1 MTRSKVIVIT
11 GSIATGKSAVTEII
25 RKHGLQVIDADEI
38 AHEVLKKEFIAE
50 KIRENFGDEFLLKG
64 KVNRS
69 ALSDYVFKNKE
80 KLEILNKIMHREI
93 FKEINA
99 KIQES
104 KDEVLFVDMPL
115 YFELK
120 DKMVEYSFKADE
132 IWLVYVKKA
141 TQIKRLM
148 NRDNI
153 TREIAVKKINSQIS
167 VETKKAMSDVIIEN
181 DGFIAELEEK
191 VEKLIKM
198 YGQH

>member
-1 MTRSKVIVIT
+1 MTQSKVIVIT
-11 GSIATGKSAVTEII
+11 GSIATGKSAVTEIL
-25 RKHGLQVIDADEI
+25 RRHGFKVIDADEI
-38 AHEVLKKEFIAE
+38 AHEVLEKEFIAE
-50 KIRENFGDEFLLKG
+50 KIRENFGDEFLLNG
-64 KVNRS
+64 KVNRP

-104 KDEVLFVDMPL
+104 EDKVLFVDMPL

-120 DKMVEYSFKADE
+120 DKMLEYSFKADE
-132 IWLVYVKKA
+132 VWLVYVKKD

-148 NRDNI
+148 NRDSI
-153 TREIAVKKINSQIS
+153 SKEMAIKKINSQIS
-167 VETKKAMSDVIIEN
+167 VETKKVMSDIVVEN
-181 DGFIAELEEK
+181 DGSIAELEEK

-198 YGQH
+198 YG

>member
-1 MTRSKVIVIT
+1 MTQSKVIVIT
-11 GSIATGKSAVTEII
+11 GSIATGKSAVTEIL
-25 RKHGLQVIDADEI
+25 RRHGFKVIDADEI
-38 AHEVLKKEFIAE
+38 AHEVLEKEFIAE
-50 KIRENFGDEFLLKG
+50 KIRENFGDEFLLNG
-64 KVNRS
+64 KVNRP

-104 KDEVLFVDMPL
+104 EDKVLFVDMPL

-120 DKMVEYSFKADE
+120 DKMLEYSFKADE
-132 IWLVYVKKA
+132 VWLVYVKKD

-148 NRDNI
+148 NRDSI
-153 TREIAVKKINSQIS
+153 SKEMAIKKINSQIS
-167 VETKKAMSDVIIEN
+167 VETKKVMSDIVVEN
-181 DGFIAELEEK
+181 DGSIAELEEK

>member
-11 GSIATGKSAVTEII
+11 GSIATGKSAVTEIV
-25 RKHGLQVIDADEI
+25 RKHGFQVIDADEI

-64 KVNRS
+64 KVNRP
-69 ALSDYVFKNKE
+69 ALSDYVFNNKE

-93 FKEINA
+93 FKEINS

>member
-1 MTRSKVIVIT
+1 MTQSKVIVIT
-11 GSIATGKSAVTEII
+11 GSIATGKSAVTEIL
-25 RKHGLQVIDADEI
+25 RRHGFKVIDADEI
-38 AHEVLKKEFIAE
+38 AHEVLEKEFIAE
-50 KIRENFGDEFLLKG
+50 KIRESFGDEFLLNG
-64 KVNRS
+64 KVNRP

-104 KDEVLFVDMPL
+104 EDKVLFVDMPL

-120 DKMVEYSFKADE
+120 DKMLEYSFKADE
-132 IWLVYVKKA
+132 VWLVYVKKD

-148 NRDNI
+148 NRDSI
-153 TREIAVKKINSQIS
+153 SKEMAIKKINSQIS
-167 VETKKAMSDVIIEN
+167 VETKKVMSDIVVEN
-181 DGFIAELEEK
+181 DGSIAELEEK

>member
-1 MTRSKVIVIT
+1 
-11 GSIATGKSAVTEII
+11 
-25 RKHGLQVIDADEI
+25 
-38 AHEVLKKEFIAE
+38 
-50 KIRENFGDEFLLKG
+50 
-64 KVNRS
+64 
-69 ALSDYVFKNKE
+69 
-80 KLEILNKIMHREI
+80 MHREI

-104 KDEVLFVDMPL
+104 EDKVLFVDMPL